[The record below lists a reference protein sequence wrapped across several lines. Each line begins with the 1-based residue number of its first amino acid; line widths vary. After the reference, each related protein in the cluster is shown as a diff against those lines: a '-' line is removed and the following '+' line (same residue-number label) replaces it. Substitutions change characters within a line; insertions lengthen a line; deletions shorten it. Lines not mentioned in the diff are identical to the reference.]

1 MINKIAIEYNLST
14 FFVIYF
20 GNYLYPDI
28 LMMRLTK
35 STVWP
40 ELLFPLLRLYLLYDS
55 GFSRKSLGNCL
66 TYIGVTFLSN
76 NIKQKV
82 TVNTL
87 SLLGI

>member
-1 MINKIAIEYNLST
+1 MINKIAIDYNLST
-14 FFVIYF
+14 FFAIYF

-40 ELLFPLLRLYLLYDS
+40 ELLFPLLLNLLYVS

-82 TVNTL
+82 TVNT
-87 SLLGI
+87 